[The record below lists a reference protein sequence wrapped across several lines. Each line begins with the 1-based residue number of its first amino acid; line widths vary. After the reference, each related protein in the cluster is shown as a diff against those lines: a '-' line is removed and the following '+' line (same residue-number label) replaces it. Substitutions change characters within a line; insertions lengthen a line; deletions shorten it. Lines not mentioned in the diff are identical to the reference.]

1 MCFSNES
8 WPPGEVSDML
18 DEGLSPTDIP
28 GILVGVVTDETHH
41 TGCTVVLCPEGA
53 AAGMEMRGMAPGSR
67 ETNLFDPLT
76 RTEVVHGVLL
86 SGGSAFGL
94 AAASGVM
101 RWLSENGY
109 GLVTSCGRVPLVPSA
124 VIYDLFF
131 NQTFRLPDE
140 QMGYDAALA
149 ANRGPVPQGSVGA
162 GTGATAGKLAGI
174 ARAMKTGQ
182 GTAGLDAGRIKIA
195 ALAVAN
201 PVGDVVD
208 PHSGRILA
216 GVRGLDGRTLVGALD
231 IFRKTLSEPVPLVPN
246 TVLGVVVTDA
256 RLTKIQAARAARM
269 ASAGFARSLRP
280 ASTLH
285 DGDMVFV
292 LATGHGPAV
301 EETVVGALGA
311 EMLAEAIAAAAVN
324 ATGLPGCPAHRDLF
338 GAP

>member
-1 MCFSNES
+1 
-8 WPPGEVSDML
+8 ML
-18 DEGLSPTDIP
+18 DEGLTLTDIP

-41 TGCTVVLCPEGA
+41 TGCTAVLCPEGA
-53 AAGMEMRGMAPGSR
+53 AAGMELRGMAPGSR

-76 RTEVVHGVLL
+76 RTEMIHGVLL
-86 SGGSAFGL
+86 SGGSAYGL

-101 RWLSENGY
+101 RWLFENGY

-131 NQTFRLPDE
+131 NKTFRLPDE
-140 QMGYDAALA
+140 HMGYEAARSA
-149 ANRGPVPQGSVGA
+149 KPGPVPQGSVGA

-174 ARAMKTGQ
+174 DRAMKTGQ
-182 GTAGLDAGRIKIA
+182 GTAGLDAGRIKVA

-208 PHSGRILA
+208 PHTGEILA
-216 GVRGLDGRTLVGALD
+216 GVRSPDGKAITGALSVL
-231 IFRKTLSEPVPLVPN
+231 RRALAEPAPLIEN

-256 RLTKIQAARAARM
+256 KLTKIQAGRVARM

-292 LATGHGPAV
+292 MATGHGPAI

-311 EMLAEAIAAAAVN
+311 EMLAEAIANAARE
-324 ATGLPGCPAHRDLF
+324 ATGLPGCPSHRDLF
-338 GAP
+338 GNP